1 MAFRQAFKHL
11 AGPKEP
17 YWLVIVR
24 ALLHLSQE
32 VIPLILCSS
41 SGGGQEGRG
50 GSLALCVFHS
60 LPRPGLGHTL
70 GCCLP
75 LPTFSFL
82 LPWATG
88 LLVSALSEARSLTW
102 AGLPGSREALW

>member
-1 MAFRQAFKHL
+1 MLFVCFL
-11 AGPKEP
+11 
-17 YWLVIVR
+17 
-24 ALLHLSQE
+24 
-32 VIPLILCSS
+32 
-41 SGGGQEGRG
+41 
-50 GSLALCVFHS
+50 FHS

-102 AGLPGSREALW
+102 AGLPGSREALWQPRFSSLLVRANQEAGLLPSVAWAQRSGRLESSASCALPG